1 MPVELRSL
9 NFTYDDETA
18 VDGSCS
24 VIWQIRFYVFGG
36 VNKKRQISELN
47 GCRKIAASDS
57 KLFYWKQ
64 NFIL

>member
-1 MPVELRSL
+1 MTVEFRSL
-9 NFTYDDETA
+9 NFAYDDETEGN
-18 VDGSCS
+18 GSCS
-24 VIWQIRFYVFGG
+24 VIWQNENSVFGC
-36 VNKKRQISELN
+36 VNKKSQIAKLN